1 MPPKLRILTFTSLY
15 PNAAMPNFGIF
26 VENRISRVAQT
37 GEAEIRVVAP
47 VPWFPSRRTIF
58 GRYARWASV
67 PRREVRHGLEVVHP
81 RYPLL
86 PKFGMLAHPLAMA
99 VAAMPALRRL
109 RRQRFDFDLIDAH
122 YFYPDG
128 VAALLLGQWLQRPV
142 VITGRGTDLNLYPL
156 RHPAIRRVISWA
168 ARHAAAS
175 IAVSTRLRDVLVE
188 LGAPP
193 ARVHVLRNGVDLE
206 LFRPMDREH
215 VRRDLGITKV
225 TLASVGNLIEPKGH
239 HLVIEALALLPDCQL
254 LIAGEG
260 PERGRLTALAASI
273 GVGAR
278 VTFLGELP
286 HEQMASIYSAA
297 DILVLAS
304 SREGWPNVV
313 LEAMACGT
321 PVVATAVGGVT
332 EMLTAPLAGRLLQ
345 ERSATALAATV
356 MDLLADR
363 PDRTATR
370 RHAETFSW
378 DVIIADQLAIFRKV
392 VAERRPVPRR
402 SCTGPRPFEDAEP
415 DPPLPTASEPRLT
428 PNARE
433 R

>member
-1 MPPKLRILTFTSLY
+1 MPPKLRVLTFTSLY

-47 VPWFPSRRTIF
+47 VPWFPSRRSIF

-67 PRREVRHGLEVVHP
+67 PRREVRHGLEVMHP

-99 VAAMPALRRL
+99 VAAMPALRQL
-109 RRQRFDFDLIDAH
+109 RRQGFDFDLIDAH

-128 VAALLLGQWLQRPV
+128 VAALLLGRWLRRPV
-142 VITGRGTDLNLYPL
+142 VITGRGTDLNLYPR
-156 RHPAIRRVISWA
+156 RHPVIRRVISWA

-175 IAVSTRLRDVLVE
+175 IAVSAGLRDVLVE

-193 ARVHVLRNGVDLE
+193 ARLHVLRNGVDLE

-225 TLASVGNLIEPKGH
+225 TLASVGSLIERKGH
-239 HLVIEALALLPDCQL
+239 HLVIEALTLLPDCQL
-254 LIAGEG
+254 LIAGDG
-260 PERGRLTALAASI
+260 PERGRLAALAASL
-273 GVGAR
+273 GVDAR
-278 VTFLGELP
+278 VTFLGERP
-286 HEQMASIYSAA
+286 HEHLASIYSAA

-304 SREGWPNVV
+304 SREGWPNVL

-321 PVVATAVGGVT
+321 PVVATAVEGVT
-332 EMLTAPLAGRLLQ
+332 EMLTTPLAGRLLEQ
-345 ERSATALAATV
+345 RSAAALAAKV
-356 MDLLADR
+356 KDLLADR
-363 PDRTATR
+363 PDRAATR
-370 RHAETFSW
+370 SHAETFSW
-378 DVIIADQLAIFRKV
+378 EAITAGQLAIFRKV
-392 VAERRPVPRR
+392 VAERRPVQRR
-402 SCTGPRPFEDAEP
+402 SCTGPRPFEEAEP
-415 DPPLPTASEPRLT
+415 DPPLATASEPRLT